1 MFIFGIK
8 SWNAFLF
15 VYHHVFL
22 FWFIYFYVLLLK
34 VIPRL
39 LQHKLWRQEFTF
51 VNNWSLLTHFRNP
64 HSFWYLMVIH
74 VRHSNGGVPCR
85 PINCQ
90 AAQDTWGVWDDAY
103 KIENFWNLSLVWKCL
118 LCRKNRWKVMLW
130 LMIHDLQIA
139 LARTEVL
146 LYPFQHVWTHTWQIQ
161 TGIH

>member
-15 VYHHVFL
+15 VYHHVSL

-34 VIPRL
+34 VLPLL
-39 LQHKLWRQEFTF
+39 LQHKLWREEFTF
-51 VNNWSLLTHFRNP
+51 ANNWSLLTHFRNR

-74 VRHSNGGVPCR
+74 VRHSNGGVPRR
-85 PINCQ
+85 PINYQ

-118 LCRKNRWKVMLW
+118 LCRKNQWKVMLW
-130 LMIHDLQIA
+130 LMIHDLQIVR
-139 LARTEVL
+139 ARTEVL
-146 LYPFQHVWTHTWQIQ
+146 LYPFQQVWTHIWQIQ